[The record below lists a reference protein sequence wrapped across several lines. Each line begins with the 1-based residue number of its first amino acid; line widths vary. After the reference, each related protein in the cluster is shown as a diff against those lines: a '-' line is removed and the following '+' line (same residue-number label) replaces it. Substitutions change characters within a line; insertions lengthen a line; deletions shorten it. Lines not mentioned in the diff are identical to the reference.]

1 MINLRYHIVSLVAVF
16 LALGMGIVMGTTVID
31 RVTVDALN
39 SRLNDV
45 QGAVNDIRAENR
57 LLSEQVKIGRDFA
70 DQTRDHLVDRQLQG
84 VPVLVVAVTGVDR
97 EPVDALRQA
106 LAGAGAVVEGT
117 VWFNPKMR
125 VDSDGDAR
133 ALASALNISVPQVL
147 TPSDRD
153 GLRTTALSRMASSRD
168 SAGGVTGTLAS
179 LISAGF
185 AGYEAPTQA
194 PGAST
199 STALPSVASLPL
211 PGTRYVVVSGAGAQA
226 ADDLVATPF
235 TRALA
240 QSPGRLVAAE
250 AGVDSPG
257 GRGVFVG
264 FLRSDGAL
272 GSRLSTVDNLE
283 SPMGQAAAVLAL
295 RDLGAPRFG
304 HFGVGPGAQRL
315 VPDADAALPAS

>member
-39 SRLNDV
+39 SRLDDV
-45 QGAVNDIRAENR
+45 QGAVNGMRAENR
-57 LLSEQVKIGRDFA
+57 RLGDEVKIGRDFA
-70 DQTRDHLVDRQLQG
+70 DQTRDHLVDGQLRG

-97 EPVDALRQA
+97 EPVDALRRA
-106 LAGAGAVVEGT
+106 LATAEATAEGT

-125 VDSDGDAR
+125 LDNDGDAR
-133 ALASALNISVPQVL
+133 DLAAALSLTAPQFL
-147 TPSDRD
+147 TPADRD
-153 GLRTTALSRMASSRD
+153 SLRSAALSRIVVPRD
-168 SAGGVTGTLAS
+168 AGAGVAAPLAS

-185 AGYEAPTQA
+185 AGYEAPAA
-194 PGAST
+194 PSST
-199 STALPSVASLPL
+199 SAASPSVASLPR

-226 ADDLVATPF
+226 ADDMVAAPF
-235 TRALA
+235 TQVLA

-250 AGVDSPG
+250 AGVDTPG

-264 FLRSDGAL
+264 SLRSDATL
-272 GSRLSTVDNLE
+272 DTRLSTVDNLE

-295 RDLGAPRFG
+295 RDLGVPRFG

-315 VPDADAALPAS
+315 VPAAAASPPA